1 MKNYLRVGKI
11 ISLHGIKGEVKIFP
25 TTDNIKRFDNLD
37 KFYII
42 DSDDANDDDFQ
53 EAFVYERVS
62 TKYIKNTVI
71 LKIAGINTIEDATKF
86 IQKNIYVKRSDAVKL
101 LANEYFV
108 IDMIGLTAYFEGNVF
123 GKVIDI
129 MKTKAHD
136 ILVIEVSDKEI
147 LVPLVDEYVGKIDIN
162 KSLIELKKIEGLI

>member
-42 DSDDANDDDFQ
+42 DSDDANDDDFKK
-53 EAFVYERVS
+53 AFVYERVS

-86 IQKNIYVKRSDAVKL
+86 IQKNSYKIYYS
-101 LANEYFV
+101 
-108 IDMIGLTAYFEGNVF
+108 
-123 GKVIDI
+123 
-129 MKTKAHD
+129 
-136 ILVIEVSDKEI
+136 
-147 LVPLVDEYVGKIDIN
+147 
-162 KSLIELKKIEGLI
+162 